1 MLKRKLGK
9 SGIETSAMGLG
20 CWEIGGPTDWDG
32 SPAGWG
38 QVDDTESI
46 NAIHHALEKGIS
58 IFDTS
63 NSYGAGHSEIILGEA
78 LKNHRDQ
85 VVIMTKFGFVIEE
98 GARKITGK
106 SASPEDIRNSCEASL
121 RRLQTDVIDVFLF
134 HLMNYDVAEA
144 GEVRDTLEELVT
156 EGKIRYYGWSTDN
169 TDSARFFAQGE
180 HCTVIEHMLNIFQG
194 NREILDI
201 CDEYNVA
208 SVNRSPLAMGIL
220 TGKLNDKT
228 TFAKDDF
235 RNTWDMEQGE
245 KADFLKKLESIREV
259 LTSDG
264 RTLVQ
269 GALGYLWALSDRTIP
284 ITGFTSVEHVEE
296 NSYSLQQEPLSK
308 DQAEEI
314 RSILEP

>member
-296 NSYSLQQEPLSK
+296 NSYSLNRGPLSNNQIEK
-308 DQAEEI
+308 I
-314 RSILEP
+314 RIILEQ